1 MRRKAIACR
10 VSLGIMQP
18 QQRERALGAFLQR
31 WLDWPPIFTAAAVGA
46 VWVLSRLAPP
56 MALGGRW
63 LAGALAL
70 AGLGLMGAAV
80 AQMWAART
88 TVNPRGQPDA
98 LVTGGVFRL
107 SRNPIYLGDLLI
119 VLAACV
125 WWQAPLGLLVAAG
138 FISFVGRHYI
148 APEEERL
155 RARFGT
161 EAEDWISRR
170 RRWL

>member
-1 MRRKAIACR
+1 MQSQQGER
-10 VSLGIMQP
+10 V
-18 QQRERALGAFLQR
+18 LGAFLQR
-31 WLDWPPIFTAAAVGA
+31 VFDWPPLFTAAAVGV
-46 VWVLSRLAPP
+46 VWLVSHLAPP
-56 MALGGRW
+56 MPLGGRW
-63 LAGALAL
+63 LAGALL
-70 AGLGLMGAAV
+70 TAGLGLMLAAA

-88 TVNPRGQPDA
+88 TVNPRGRPEA

-155 RARFGT
+155 RARFGA
-161 EAEDWISRR
+161 EAEEWISRR